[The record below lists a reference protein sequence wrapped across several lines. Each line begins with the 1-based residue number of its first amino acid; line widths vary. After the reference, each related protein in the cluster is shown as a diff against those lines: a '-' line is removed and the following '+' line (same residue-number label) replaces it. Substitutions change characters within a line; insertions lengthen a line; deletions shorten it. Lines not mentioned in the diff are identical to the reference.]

1 MTASADIRTRF
12 DFAVE
17 LVREA
22 GEHAKS
28 FLLERATL
36 EVTSK
41 GPQDL
46 ASAADLGTEL
56 LIRGRLDERFPED
69 GFLGEETGAT
79 DFSPGQGVWVVD
91 PIDGTQPFVSG
102 LPSWCVSIG
111 FVRDDTILFGAV
123 YAPALGEL
131 FAGGEG
137 FPATL
142 NGVPVERHPGRSIRE
157 GITGFGY
164 SPRVA
169 PAEFLPMFGRFIER
183 GGMYFRDG
191 SGALMLCNVAAGRL
205 LGYIEAHINSW
216 DCVAAL
222 AVVRAAGLETS
233 DFLANDGLRN
243 GNWLV
248 VGNGEVRAELEAVRT
263 GARAPT
269 P

>member
-1 MTASADIRTRF
+1 MTDIDIRSRY
-12 DFAVE
+12 DFAVA

-22 GEHAKS
+22 GEHAKD
-28 FLLERATL
+28 FLRDRAAL
-36 EVTSK
+36 EVKSK

-46 ASAADLGTEL
+46 ASAADLSTEL
-56 LIRGRLDERFPED
+56 LIRSRLGERFPED

-79 DFSPGQGVWVVD
+79 DFAPGQGIWVVD

-111 FVRDDTILFGAV
+111 FVQDGEILFGAV

-131 FAGGEG
+131 FAGGVG
-137 FPATL
+137 IPATL
-142 NGVPVERHPGRSIRE
+142 NGAPVERHPGQSIRE

-164 SPRVA
+164 SPRISA
-169 PAEFLPMFGRFIER
+169 DQFLPMFSRFIER

-205 LGYIEAHINSW
+205 LGYVEAHINSW

-222 AVVRAAGLETS
+222 AIIRAAGLETN
-233 DFLANDGLRN
+233 DFLANDGLRK
-243 GNWLV
+243 GNWIV
-248 VGNGEVRAELEAVRT
+248 VGSPKVRAELEAVRT
-263 GARAPT
+263 GS
-269 P
+269 